1 MSFARIFRRPVAAL
15 AFVAVAALSGTAR
28 AERIPL
34 KTGETVLGRVVA
46 DRSNE
51 SILVVE
57 DYVSG
62 GLREFAW
69 DAVTDADAERIR
81 IVLGIQDVAY
91 DLVKG
96 ESIVFRLNT
105 GTGEIRGLVE
115 KTEGG
120 FLFVRNS
127 SMKEPQKIALAD
139 IVTREP
145 IEMEPQEIRTVA
157 EVFELRKAELN
168 PDEAKEWFRLG
179 VFGERIGA
187 YEQAKE
193 AYEAAA
199 ADEAYLQRELAR
211 AGAQRM
217 GVLIADKSSFDELRE
232 LRVALAANL
241 WKRVREA
248 TDSFTARHP
257 EAGEAVKKKLEDLKA
272 EFTKKRLTYFAGQS
286 GILFEKV
293 ARRLIDL
300 KVRPKDAAFNDIQAW
315 IRQDAIKDTFAE
327 LLKKFQ
333 ERDPAVT
340 EEEVKAFFEAR
351 PKKAGGWRRVSYDSG
366 SFLIEPAKIKPPSG
380 QPKQPSS
387 SKRSGSSQGPQVTIP
402 VPKPPTRDTWWES
415 APGDVKSRFW
425 WATFVEKN
433 GLYEVQPKH
442 DRIPCS
448 KCDGAG
454 KLSKVL
460 SGGGTL
466 EYLCERCGG
475 SQYDQIVVYR

>member
-1 MSFARIFRRPVAAL
+1 MTFARLFRRPL
-15 AFVAVAALSGTAR
+15 AVAAFLAVSAVSGTAR
-28 AERIPL
+28 AERVPL

-46 DRSNE
+46 ERSNE

-69 DAVTDADAERIR
+69 DAVTDAAAEQLRIT
-81 IVLGIQDVAY
+81 LGISDAAY

-105 GTGEIRGLVE
+105 GTGEIRGQVE
-115 KTEGG
+115 KVEGG
-120 FLFVRNS
+120 FLFVRNA
-127 SMKEPQKIALAD
+127 SMKEPQKVPLAD
-139 IVTREP
+139 IVSRDP

-157 EVFELRKAELN
+157 EVFEMRKAEMN
-168 PDEAKEWFRLG
+168 PDEAKEWYRLG
-179 VFGERIGA
+179 SFGERIGA

-199 ADEAYLQRELAR
+199 ADETYLQRELAR
-211 AGAQRM
+211 TGAQRM

-232 LRVALAANL
+232 LRVALSSNL
-241 WKRVREA
+241 WRKVREA
-248 TDSFTARHP
+248 TDTFTARHP
-257 EAGEAVKKKLEDLKA
+257 EAGEAVKKKLDDLKS
-272 EFTKKRLTYFAGQS
+272 EFTKKRLAYFSGQA

-293 ARRLIDL
+293 TRRLIDL

-315 IRQDAIKDTFAE
+315 IRSDAAKDANAE
-327 LLKKFQ
+327 LLKQFQ
-333 ERDPAVT
+333 LRDPAVT
-340 EEEVKAFFEAR
+340 EEEIKTFFDGR
-351 PKKAGGWRRVSYDSG
+351 PKRANGWRRVSYDSG

-380 QPKQPSS
+380 QPKQPSG
-387 SKRSGSSQGPQVTIP
+387 SKKNNNNSGPQVTIQI
-402 VPKPPTRDTWWES
+402 PKPPTRDTWWAAATGE
-415 APGDVKSRFW
+415 VRSRFW

-433 GLYEVQPKH
+433 GFFEVQQKH
-442 DRIPCS
+442 DRVACS
-448 KCDGAG
+448 RCDAAG
-454 KLSKVL
+454 KLVKAL
-460 SGGGTL
+460 SGGGSL

>member
-1 MSFARIFRRPVAAL
+1 MTLARLFRRPL
-15 AFVAVAALSGTAR
+15 AVCAFLAVAALSGTAR
-28 AERIPL
+28 ADRVAL
-34 KTGETVLGRVVA
+34 KTGETVLGRVVT

-57 DYVSG
+57 DYVAG
-62 GLREFAW
+62 GLREFSW

-81 IVLGIQDVAY
+81 IGLGIIDAGY

-115 KTEGG
+115 KVEGG
-120 FLFVRNS
+120 FLFVRNA
-127 SMKEPQKIALAD
+127 SMKEPQKIAVAD
-139 IVTREP
+139 VVSREP
-145 IEMEPQEIRTVA
+145 IEMEPQEIRTIA
-157 EVFELRKAELN
+157 EVFEARKAEKN
-168 PDEAKEWFRLG
+168 PDEAKEWFLLAG
-179 VFGERIGA
+179 FGERIGA

-199 ADEAYLQRELAR
+199 ADETYLQRDAAR
-211 AGAQRM
+211 AGAARM

-232 LRVALAANL
+232 LRIALGANL

-248 TDSFTARHP
+248 TDTFGSRHP
-257 EAGEAVKKKLEDLKA
+257 EAGDAVKKKLEELKT
-272 EFTKKRLTYFAGQS
+272 EFTKKRLAYFAGQT
-286 GILFEKV
+286 GTLFEKV

-300 KVRPKDAAFNDIQAW
+300 KVRPKDAAYNDIQAW
-315 IRQDAIKDTFAE
+315 IRSDALKDANAE
-327 LLKKFQ
+327 LLKQ
-333 ERDPAVT
+333 LQLRDPAVV
-340 EEEVKAFFEAR
+340 EEDIKTFFDAR
-351 PKKAGGWRRVSYDSG
+351 PKKANGWRRVSYDSG

-380 QPKQPSS
+380 QPKQPSG
-387 SKRSGSSQGPQVTIP
+387 SKKNNNNSGPQVTIP
-402 VPKPPTRDTWWES
+402 VPKPPTRDTWWPAASGE
-415 APGDVKSRFW
+415 VRSRYW

-442 DRIPCS
+442 DRVACLR
-448 KCDGAG
+448 CDAAG

-460 SGGGTL
+460 TGGGTL